1 MSDEATAEGS
11 CLVTRRFVW
20 GTIGNDRTEKEK
32 DLYPGERSSLLSLR
46 GRRQKEEETLVA

>member
-1 MSDEATAEGS
+1 MLGEVTVARSQ
-11 CLVTRRFVW
+11 LVTRRFVW